1 LGRKEGEKVSKGKDD
16 EGDKIWADFCH
27 QFDKAVFKCA
37 DTGLG
42 ARLVISMGNHT
53 VVVDVYKQGGTMKKF
68 DDMILNAVKKE
79 TGIDIVDKEGVK

>member
-1 LGRKEGEKVSKGKDD
+1 
-16 EGDKIWADFCH
+16 
-27 QFDKAVFKCA
+27 
-37 DTGLG
+37 
-42 ARLVISMGNHT
+42 MGNHT